1 VFILCTVA
9 RAAYCGYH
17 RTFVRHSFNRGIRMT
32 ETALK
37 APFPVAGNVARMQP
51 SSTLAAMQ
59 AAIALRQ
66 EGHDVVDFGPGEPD
80 FDTPA
85 HIKEAAARA
94 MRDGQTKYTPT
105 AGTKRFQ
112 EAVAAYYEREFAAR
126 VSPSE
131 VTATAGGKQGIF
143 NAVVTLCG
151 PGDDVLIPRPYWVTF
166 PEVVTFAGARPV
178 FVETEETGFQLTA
191 EQVERAVT
199 PRTKLII
206 INSPSNPSG
215 RVIPPA
221 EFERILRVA
230 AARGL
235 YAVSDECYLRF
246 VYEPAEVFSAATLG
260 PELRERLC
268 IAGSF
273 SKTYAMTGWRIGYTI
288 APAAWTRE
296 MAKVQSHSTSNPSS
310 ISQAAAVA
318 AFESGQTCVGEMLA
332 EYRRRRDWLV
342 KAIEDIPGIGC
353 ARPEGAF
360 YVFPCVRG
368 CLGGEIKTSAD
379 FADRLLR
386 EAHTVV
392 TDGAGFGA
400 EGYVRVSYAT
410 SMERLEE
417 GIRRVRRVAEK
428 YARCEE

>member
-1 VFILCTVA
+1 
-9 RAAYCGYH
+9 
-17 RTFVRHSFNRGIRMT
+17 
-32 ETALK
+32 
-37 APFPVAGNVARMQP
+37 
-51 SSTLAAMQ
+51 MQ
-59 AAIALRQ
+59 AAIALRN

-85 HIKEAAARA
+85 HIKEAATRA
-94 MRDGQTKYTPT
+94 MQAGQTKYTPT
-105 AGTKRFQ
+105 GGTKKFQ
-112 EAVAAYYEREFAAR
+112 ETVAAYYDREFGVR
-126 VSPSE
+126 VHPSE
-131 VTATAGGKQGIF
+131 VVATAGGKQGIF

-151 PGDDVLIPRPYWVTF
+151 PGDDVLIPKPYWVTF
-166 PEVVTFAGARPV
+166 PEIATFAGANPV
-178 FVETEETGFQLTA
+178 FIETEDTDFQLTA
-191 EQVERAVT
+191 EQVAAAIT

-221 EFERILRVA
+221 EFERIMRVVA
-230 AARGL
+230 EHGV
-235 YAVSDECYLRF
+235 YAVSDECYLKF
-246 VYEPAEVFSAATLG
+246 VYEPAEVYSAATLA

-273 SKTYAMTGWRIGYTI
+273 SKTYAMTGWRIGYTV

-296 MAKVQSHSTSNPSS
+296 MSKVQSHSTSNPSS
-310 ISQAAAVA
+310 ISQAAAIA
-318 AFESGQTCVGEMLA
+318 AFESSQDCVGEMLA
-332 EYRRRRDWLV
+332 EYRRRRDWLLET
-342 KAIEDIPGIGC
+342 IGRIPALGC
-353 ARPEGAF
+353 AQPEGAF

-368 CLGGEIKTSAD
+368 CLGGELKTSAD

-400 EGYVRVSYAT
+400 EGYVRISYAT

-417 GIRRVRRVAEK
+417 GFRRISRVAEK
-428 YARCEE
+428 YAEGK